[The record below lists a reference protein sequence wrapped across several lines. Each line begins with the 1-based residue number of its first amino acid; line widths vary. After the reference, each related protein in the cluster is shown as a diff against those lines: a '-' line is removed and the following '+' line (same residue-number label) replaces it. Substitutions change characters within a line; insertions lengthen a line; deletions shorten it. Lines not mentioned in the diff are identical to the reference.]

1 MHGIK
6 YIWKCIFQQTAP
18 MLWLTTQIL
27 IKNERMAPKTRN
39 YSDKYALQ
47 HEYSDFRTIFK
58 FSDYNH
64 RYTLVLSI
72 LLCSFEPSWGGP
84 FRIIGP
90 NIAPIYQ
97 QVELRSVFFH
107 FNSSAHTGSLNPQ
120 SHKILPYLYFHRY
133 KHKARVW
140 FPNKSSNNEVSKLGV
155 TLFTETRLLAR
166 LLIESVSRFPNK
178 LNWCKKK

>member
-6 YIWKCIFQQTAP
+6 YMKMNIFQQTAP

-47 HEYSDFRTIFK
+47 HEYSDFRTVFK

-133 KHKARVW
+133 KHKQGSDFQIRVSIMKW
-140 FPNKSSNNEVSKLGV
+140 VNLGSHC
-155 TLFTETRLLAR
+155 LLKR
-166 LLIESVSRFPNK
+166 DFLCGF
-178 LNWCKKK
+178 W